1 MCGIRIRSERTS
13 LFLLGTL
20 FLRGYPLAGPGG
32 RLSSHQGILMTSRKE
47 LVNEAVLW

>member
-1 MCGIRIRSERTS
+1 MAYVFDLKGHLSSCSE
-13 LFLLGTL
+13 L